1 MGVTYLDFNLFKK
14 LMFFI
19 IKLFN
24 LKCFMTIFKNHI
36 KVQVFDST
44 DEVSAPTPESGLN
57 PFDCVLKSL
66 PKMLDFPSPFIFN
79 RVYFGL

>member
-1 MGVTYLDFNLFKK
+1 
-14 LMFFI
+14 
-19 IKLFN
+19 
-24 LKCFMTIFKNHI
+24 MTIFKNHI